1 MALIY
6 TNENCIGCNKC
17 IDACNCL
24 GANKSVQKNG
34 KTVIEVDMN
43 RCIACGACFDACEHD
58 ARSYEDDTERFF
70 ADLRKGEPISLLLA
84 PAFKA
89 NYPDQYKQI
98 LGGLKK
104 AGVNRIIDVAFGA
117 DITTWGYLNYIT
129 KHDFKGGISQPCPA
143 VVGYVERY
151 LPELLPKLF
160 PIQSPMMC
168 AAIYARKYMGIRD
181 KLAFISPCIAKK
193 IEIEDEKN
201 QGYVSYNVTFDHLL
215 QYMKKH
221 QITGP
226 ACEDEVEY
234 GLGAV
239 YPMPGGLKENVYWF
253 CGESVLIRQIEGEE
267 NVYRYLK
274 ENKKL
279 LAEGRTPYLMVDA
292 LNCSAGCIYGT
303 GIEKSKN
310 SGDDNYY
317 NLLKIRESCNKPG
330 LRTAWSRKLT
340 PKARLKRLN
349 KQFSGLDL
357 KDFMRSYTDRSASCG
372 YRIPNQSQL
381 EQIYA
386 DMGKSEEKERHI
398 DCSCCGY
405 TTCRQMA
412 VAIFNGFNEKE
423 NCIHYV
429 KGLAAQ
435 EGELAKELARDVESQ
450 KQDILQTVRSINQ
463 DFSKMYESMDQMAR
477 ENDANVRESTGI
489 SGEIQNMTRF
499 CMGLNQSL
507 KDITSVLEELY
518 TNNEEVAS
526 IAAQTN
532 LLALNASVEAARAG
546 EAGKGFSVIAGNI
559 KGLADV
565 SRTTADN
572 SSARQQQI
580 ENSIDVITK
589 DAEKLLDIIKSL
601 EGRSRNL
608 AEASEKIAASTA
620 CITQVSEQIKGQ
632 LNGLTD

>member
-6 TNENCIGCNKC
+6 TNQNCIGCNKC

-24 GANKSVQKNG
+24 GANRSVQRDG
-34 KTVIEVDMN
+34 KTVIEVDMD
-43 RCIACGACFDACEHD
+43 RCIACGACFDACEHN

-70 ADLRKGEPISLLLA
+70 ADLKRGEPISLLLA

-89 NYPDQYKQI
+89 NYPNQYSQL

-104 AGVNRIIDVAFGA
+104 AGVNRMISVSFGA

-168 AAIYARKYMGIRD
+168 AAIYAKKYMGIQD

-201 QGYVSYNVTFDHLL
+201 KGYVSYNVTFDHLI
-215 QYMKKH
+215 QYMKENN
-221 QITGP
+221 ITGP

-234 GLGAV
+234 GLGAA

-274 ENKKL
+274 ENKKQ

-292 LNCSAGCIYGT
+292 LNCSAGCLYGT

-317 NLLKIRESCNKPG
+317 NLLKIRESCKKSG
-330 LRTAWSRKLT
+330 RRTAWSRHLT

-349 KQFSGLDL
+349 KQFSDL
-357 KDFMRSYTDRSASCG
+357 NLEDFIRTYTDRSASCR
-372 YRIPNQSQL
+372 YQHPTQKQL
-381 EQIYA
+381 EKIYA
-386 DMGKSEEKERHI
+386 DMGKTDEKERHI

-405 TTCRQMA
+405 NTCKQMA
-412 VAIFNGFNEKE
+412 VAIFNGFNQKE
-423 NCIHYV
+423 NCIHYL
-429 KGLAAQ
+429 KGLAV
-435 EGELAKELARDVESQ
+435 EEEKLAKGLARNMEEQ
-450 KQDILQTVRSINQ
+450 KHELLQTVRSINKE
-463 DFSKMYESMDQMAR
+463 FSKMYESMDQMTQ
-477 ENDANVRESTGI
+477 ENDANARESTGI
-489 SGEIQNMTRF
+489 SGEIQNMTQF
-499 CMGLNQSL
+499 CIGLNESL

-518 TNNEEVAS
+518 ANNEEVAS

-572 SSARQQQI
+572 SSDRQERI
-580 ENSIDVITK
+580 EESINVITK
-589 DAEKLLDIIKSL
+589 DAEKLLAIIKSL
-601 EGRSRNL
+601 DGRSRNL
-608 AEASEKIAASTA
+608 AETSEKIAASTA
-620 CITQVSEQIKGQ
+620 YVAQASERIKKQ
-632 LNGLTD
+632 LNGLAD